1 MKKQLLAM
9 FLAMGLLASGIP
21 HTAWAKNPEDNVK
34 TLDSAVDVQQALHA
48 NGPEAKGTKEN
59 VSDTQEQVSARV
71 IFKNHILPEKTYGTI
86 EKFYYSAGEYYIL
99 KYQNGEAA
107 KEAVKKLKGD
117 YPGTLVVQDRIVSIK
132 TEDEPQTEEPE
143 NADTPSQKEGEEES
157 SPENN
162 EDSKATP
169 KSNGEGENAQEDAQE
184 EEDDSQAE
192 ARNLYFPFP
201 YNGAKSMGLDK
212 LKESRNWGTGEVKVA
227 VIDSGIN
234 KVNEY
239 FTNRIDERNSVN
251 FAVDSPNQPENYG
264 DIYGHGSHVAGI
276 ITKSTPENVKIM
288 AIRVFDV
295 TITASLSTINLGIHH
310 ADEHDADIINLSLGQ
325 LKVKEEEE
333 DFINEAM
340 ETAVKHNRT
349 CIVAAGNEKMD
360 AEGSFPARSGWGITI
375 GSYEEQG
382 KKPEKKP
389 NLGEKDP
396 LITDE
401 NDPDLSFTTKP
412 TYNKDS
418 FIHSWFSNYGKR
430 LDFVAPG
437 KYIRS
442 AWAPYPNNRAF
453 DPEMFSTREQS
464 EGARRQD
471 DTVFTQHRT
480 DGVLD

>member
-1 MKKQLLAM
+1 M
-9 FLAMGLLASGIP
+9 
-21 HTAWAKNPEDNVK
+21 
-34 TLDSAVDVQQALHA
+34 DVQQALHA

-71 IFKNHILPEKTYGTI
+71 IFKNHILPEKTYGAT

-143 NADTPSQKEGEEES
+143 NADTPSQTEGEEES

-201 YNGAKSMGLDK
+201 YNGTKSMGLDK

-295 TITASLSTINLGIHH
+295 TTTASLSTINLGIHH
-310 ADEHDADIINLSLGQ
+310 ADEHDADIINLSLAPPNYKEGKHSTSMTLFYYVHSTHKTKNKKTAGDVLSLTAKNYSFISLLFCRLLCTFCIYILVHIVYQ
-325 LKVKEEEE
+325 LVQ
-333 DFINEAM
+333 
-340 ETAVKHNRT
+340 
-349 CIVAAGNEKMD
+349 
-360 AEGSFPARSGWGITI
+360 TI
-375 GSYEEQG
+375 GKMYVFQSH
-382 KKPEKKP
+382 
-389 NLGEKDP
+389 
-396 LITDE
+396 I
-401 NDPDLSFTTKP
+401 
-412 TYNKDS
+412 
-418 FIHSWFSNYGKR
+418 
-430 LDFVAPG
+430 
-437 KYIRS
+437 IR
-442 AWAPYPNNRAF
+442 YF
-453 DPEMFSTREQS
+453 
-464 EGARRQD
+464 
-471 DTVFTQHRT
+471 
-480 DGVLD
+480 